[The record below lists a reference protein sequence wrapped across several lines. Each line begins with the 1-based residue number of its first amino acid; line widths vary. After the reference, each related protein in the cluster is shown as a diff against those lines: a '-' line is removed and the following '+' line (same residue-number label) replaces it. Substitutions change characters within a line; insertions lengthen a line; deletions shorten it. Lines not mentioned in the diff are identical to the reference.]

1 MYDYKVILVGCTKN
15 SGSYIHGHLTRLN
28 QMSKF
33 FTKFNIV
40 LYENDSTDN
49 TIEQLNLFKSN
60 NSNFDFISE
69 TNVVEKYIQNKHIN
83 LRVQIIS
90 HGRNCLLYI
99 INSLYTNYDYM
110 IMIDLDTVL
119 NNFDPNNI
127 QNIFSYDTN
136 LWDVLTANCNGPYYD
151 IWALRISQNI
161 WQDNIHGKIWSNP
174 IIHDCWA
181 QHVMNMSFKD
191 CVKSYQK
198 VIPMN
203 SPLIETDS
211 SFGGAGI
218 YRINKIKDCYYN
230 PFFYNHHMM
239 IVGHCEHVS
248 FHKDIKKNGGRIF
261 ICPSFLV
268 NCPIEHI
275 QK

>member
-15 SGSYIHGHLTRLN
+15 SGSYIYEHLTRLN
-28 QMSKF
+28 QMAIF

-40 LYENDSTDN
+40 IYENDSTDN
-49 TIEQLNLFKSN
+49 TVEQLNLFKSN
-60 NSNFDFISE
+60 NSNFNFISE

-83 LRVQIIS
+83 LRVQIIA
-90 HGRNCLLYI
+90 HGRNCLLHI
-99 INSLYTNYDYM
+99 VNSLYTNYDYM
-110 IMIDLDTVL
+110 LMIDLDTVL

-127 QNIFSYDTN
+127 HKIFSYDVN

-151 IWALRISQNI
+151 IWALRITQNI
-161 WQDNIHGKIWSNP
+161 WQNDIHGKIWNNP

-181 QHVMNMSFKD
+181 QQVMNMSFKD

-203 SPLIETDS
+203 SSLIKTDS

-230 PFFYNHHMM
+230 PFCYNHRNMLS
-239 IVGHCEHVS
+239 GQCEHVS
-248 FHKDIKKNGGRIF
+248 FHQDINKNGGRIF
-261 ICPSFLV
+261 ICPSFIV